1 MDINREL
8 TLTDLIDVE
17 TLQKIQD
24 GFSNMTGMASL
35 TTDADGAPVT
45 AGSNFSD
52 FCMKYTRTSD
62 VGCARCEQCDKWGA
76 KAALKKG
83 ESIAYFCH
91 AGLVDFAAPIMA
103 DGRMVGCFIG
113 GQVLTE
119 PPDFDKMREIAQE
132 LEVDPDA
139 YVEAAAK
146 VRIIAQE
153 QIDKAARFL
162 YTIAE
167 TLSNMA
173 YNKYLVLQSN
183 IKIASNLELA
193 TKAYEDLERSENMK
207 SDFLANMSH
216 EIRTPMNAVIGM
228 AEMALREDMTPVA
241 RDYINQIKEAG
252 KSLLTIINDILDFSK
267 IESGKMDIT
276 EVDYEPMSVVHDVSN
291 IIMTRLKD
299 KDVELILDVAPSVP
313 HKLWGDNIRIKQVLL
328 NLANN
333 AAKFTSEG
341 KVTIRMECDKTKPDE
356 VSMHFCVE
364 DTGIGIKKEDIDK
377 LFQSFQQV
385 DSKRNRNIEGTGLGL
400 AISKNLLTL
409 MNGSIWVESEYE
421 KGSKFSCIL
430 PQRIVDDTPSIGVK
444 EPDTAVIAGLIS
456 NPYVRESLC
465 SDAEKLGVKDVRLLT
480 VKELGESLDN
490 VPPDKRIYLF
500 VEHPLFSGAVESWVV
515 AHPEATAVLLIDF
528 DSRVEYDIPNL
539 LVVKK
544 PLFALNIA
552 MILNGEEVRSSDQE
566 EGSEFDFIAPS
577 AKVLIVDD
585 NAVNLTVAE
594 GLLEPLK
601 MQVDTASGGK
611 EAIDMIS
618 AKHYDIV
625 FMDHMM
631 PEIDGV
637 EATHII
643 RRLHPEYDDVP
654 IIALTANAVE
664 GTKEMFCREGMNDFV
679 AKPIELRMLAAKVR
693 QWLPIEK
700 IQKDYTGMTSAVN
713 AKSSR
718 GETDIVVGDL
728 DVKFALEFLA
738 SEDLFWKVL
747 KVFYNSIEKKVKQ
760 IKALEE
766 EEDWVNYTV
775 EVHALKNSA
784 KQIGAIS
791 LSEKAAALEKA
802 GNARDTAI
810 IRRDTDEMLEQYA
823 GYEPVL
829 APYCKEEEDTEKKE
843 LTDEVLSECFRDM
856 RDALDN
862 LDMDQMEEVISHMGE
877 YRYEK
882 WQHDLFDQLKE
893 ASEEMDVDRCDAIL
907 RSWEEQMLAG

>member
-1 MDINREL
+1 MDINREV

-24 GFSNMTGMASL
+24 SFSNMTGMASL
-35 TTDADGAPVT
+35 TTDANGTPVT
-45 AGSNFSD
+45 VGSNFSD
-52 FCMKYTRTSD
+52 FCMKYTRVSD

-103 DGRMVGCFIG
+103 DGSMVGCFIG

-119 PPDFDKMREIAQE
+119 TPDFDKIREIAEE
-132 LEVDPDA
+132 LGVDPDA
-139 YVEAAAK
+139 YAEAAGK
-146 VRIIAQE
+146 VRIIEQE
-153 QIDKAARFL
+153 GIDRAAKFL
-162 YTIAE
+162 YTIADI
-167 TLSNMA
+167 LSNMA

-183 IKIASNLELA
+183 IKMASNLELA
-193 TKAYEDLERSENMK
+193 TKAYEDLEKSENMK

-299 KDVELILDVAPSVP
+299 KDVELILDVAPNVP
-313 HKLWGDNIRIKQVLL
+313 NKLWGDNIRIKQVLL

-341 KVTIRMECDKTKPDE
+341 KVTIRMECDKIKPDE

-421 KGSKFSCIL
+421 KGSKFSCVL
-430 PQRIVDDTPSIGVK
+430 PQKIVDDTPSIGVK
-444 EPDTAVIAGLIS
+444 EPDSAVIIGLIS
-456 NPYVRESLC
+456 NPYVRDGLC
-465 SDAEKLGVKDVRLLT
+465 DDAAKLGVRDVRLMT
-480 VKELGESLDN
+480 GKELADLEL
-490 VPPDKRIYLF
+490 PEDKRVFLF
-500 VEHPLFSGAVESWVV
+500 VEHPMFSDRVESWVS
-515 AHPEATAVLLIDF
+515 AHPDATVVLLIDF
-528 DSRVEYDIPNL
+528 DETADYDLPNV

-544 PLFALNIA
+544 PLYALNIA
-552 MILNGEEVRSSDQE
+552 MILNGEEMKLSDQD

-601 MQVDTASGGK
+601 MQVDTAPGGK
-611 EAIDMIS
+611 EAIDRIS
-618 AKHYDIV
+618 AEHYDIV

-679 AKPIELRMLAAKVR
+679 AKPIELRMLVAKVR

-700 IQKDYTGMTSAVN
+700 IQKDYTATTGN
-713 AKSSR
+713 KKAKST
-718 GETDIVVGDL
+718 TDIVVGDL
-728 DVKFALEFLA
+728 DVKFAMEFLV
-738 SEDLFWKVL
+738 SESLFWKVL
-747 KVFYNSIEKKVKQ
+747 KVFYNSIEKKVKL
-760 IKALEE
+760 IGTLEE
-766 EEDWVNYTV
+766 QEDWTNYTV
-775 EVHALKNSA
+775 EVHGLKNSA

-802 GNARDTAI
+802 GNSRDAATIHRDTPA
-810 IRRDTDEMLEQYA
+810 MLEQYRN
-823 GYEPVL
+823 YEPVL
-829 APYCKEEEDTEKKE
+829 APFCQEDEEEADKKE
-843 LTDEVLSECFRDM
+843 LTGEVLRECFTAM

-862 LDMDQMEEVISHMGE
+862 LDMDQMEEVISRMGR
-877 YRYEK
+877 YRYEN